1 MRTRRGLAA
10 LAVLVALAP
19 GCGGGSDEREA
30 ATAGTASQVPGTS
43 ACTFT
48 GTPVAKSGRENAPVM
63 LLTDVRV
70 GTHGCYERVVF
81 EFRPQAGEAPQAMGY
96 TVEYQ
101 PGPVTQDGSG
111 DPVPVKGNA
120 YLVVRLTATGVDLTK
135 ETAPPTY
142 TGPASLEP
150 AGATSIR
157 QVRRVGDFEGVLTWA
172 VGLEAPVPFSVTAEE
187 SPLRLIVD
195 VGVPGP

>member
-1 MRTRRGLAA
+1 
-10 LAVLVALAP
+10 VLVALAP
-19 GCGGGSDEREA
+19 GCGRDSGQE
-30 ATAGTASQVPGTS
+30 AGTAGASSEVPG
-43 ACTFT
+43 AGECVFT
-48 GTPVAKSGRENAPVM
+48 GTPVPKSGAENAPVV

-81 EFRPQAGEAPQAMGY
+81 EFRRQAGDPPGPLGY

-111 DPVPVKGNA
+111 DRVPVKGDA
-120 YLVVRLTATGVDLTK
+120 YLVVRLTATGHDLTNEK
-135 ETAPPTY
+135 APPTY

-157 QVRRVGDFEGVLTWA
+157 QVRRVGDFEGVLTWV
-172 VGLEAPVPFSVTAEE
+172 VGLETAVPFTVTDED

-195 VGVPGP
+195 VGTKPAT

>member
-1 MRTRRGLAA
+1 MRTRRAVAA

-19 GCGGGSDEREA
+19 GCGDDSGRE
-30 ATAGTASQVPGTS
+30 AGTAGAPGDVPGTGD
-43 ACTFT
+43 CVFT
-48 GTPVAKSGRENAPVM
+48 GTPVAKAGPENSPVM

-81 EFRPQAGEAPQAMGY
+81 EFRRQAGDPAGPLGY
-96 TVEYQ
+96 SVEYQ

-120 YLVVRLTATGVDLTK
+120 YLVVRLTATGVDLTNEK
-135 ETAPPTY
+135 APPTY
-142 TGPASLEP
+142 TGPSSLEP

-172 VGLEAPVPFSVTAEE
+172 VGLEAPVPFSVKAED
-187 SPLRLIVD
+187 SPLRLILD
-195 VGVPGP
+195 VGAKAT

>member
-1 MRTRRGLAA
+1 VRNRRWLPL
-10 LAVLVALAP
+10 LAVLVALVPA
-19 GCGGGSDEREA
+19 CGRDSEQK
-30 ATAGTASQVPGTS
+30 AGTAGASNEVPGTGE
-43 ACTFT
+43 CVFT
-48 GTPVAKSGRENAPVM
+48 GTPAPKSGAENAPVM

-81 EFRPQAGEAPQAMGY
+81 EFRPQAGEAAGPLGY

-111 DPVPVKGNA
+111 NRVPLEGNA
-120 YLVVRLTATGVDLTK
+120 YLVIRMTATGVDLSDEK
-135 ETAPPTY
+135 APPTY

-172 VGLEAPVPFSVTAEE
+172 VGLETAVPFTVTAEE

-195 VGVPGP
+195 VGAKAA